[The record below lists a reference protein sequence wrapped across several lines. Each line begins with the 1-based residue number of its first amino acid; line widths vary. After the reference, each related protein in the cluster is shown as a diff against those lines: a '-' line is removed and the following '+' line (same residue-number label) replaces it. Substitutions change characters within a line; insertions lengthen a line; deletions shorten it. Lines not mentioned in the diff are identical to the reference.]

1 MLARQFLVGTG
12 LLIALYLGLAY
23 ATNGGKLLG
32 SGASAYVSG
41 VRVLQGR

>member
-1 MLARQFLVGTG
+1 MGRQLLVGTG

-32 SGASAYVSG
+32 SASSACFTHCP
-41 VRVLQGR
+41 